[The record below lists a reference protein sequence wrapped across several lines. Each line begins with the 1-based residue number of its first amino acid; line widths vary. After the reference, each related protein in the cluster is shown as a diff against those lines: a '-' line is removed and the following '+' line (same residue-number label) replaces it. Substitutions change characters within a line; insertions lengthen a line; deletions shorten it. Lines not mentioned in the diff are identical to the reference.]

1 MALMTLH
8 TSTCQSSDLPDIVSS
23 METMNFSDMD
33 ALTEEFIQR
42 PAYRKRMSE
51 VCRDIVQFGYL

>member
-8 TSTCQSSDLPDIVSS
+8 TSTCKSIDLPNIVSS

-33 ALTEEFIQR
+33 LLCEEFIQR
-42 PAYRKRMSE
+42 PAYIKRMSE
-51 VCRDIVQFGYL
+51 VCRDMVEFGYL